1 MAIEVFPTAQDIG
14 GDGTGRTAT
23 EENMVQT
30 LARFSTQN
38 TILSGM
44 TPADG
49 GGLSLTVAAGRC
61 YIAGYLIRL
70 PDFES
75 VTVTDDDT
83 KYVWLQ
89 LTGADSYAVSATAWV
104 ETDDLTSP
112 PADAALVTKV
122 ITSSGGIVEVDDS
135 ARREGAGHRA
145 GIYTGDSSSNQD
157 IDLGLTPSYVQAR
170 HFDDV
175 TNSFR
180 WSQSNIFPG
189 DRELETSI
197 IKMAAQYFN
206 PGGQNKIAWADG
218 VNEGGLL
225 IIKDGFRAL
234 GDLNENTKEY
244 SYIAWF

>member
-122 ITSSGGIVEVDDS
+122 ITSSGGIDEVDDS

-145 GIYTGDSSSNQD
+145 GTYTGDNVDAGQD
-157 IDLGLTPSYVQAR
+157 IDLGLTPRFVRVNHPGYAPAVN
-170 HFDDV
+170 DD
-175 TNSFR
+175 R
-180 WSQSNIFPG
+180 ISNIWPG
-189 DRELETSI
+189 NAVLTGYATSEDSI
-197 IKMAAQYFN
+197 
-206 PGGQNKIAWADG
+206 
-218 VNEGGLL
+218 E
-225 IIKDGFRAL
+225 IIKDGFKPKGNDADGNNR
-234 GDLNENTKEY
+234 GSIVY